1 LLYSFLSLLFILTH
15 LSLLTSQT
23 NNSAPT
29 KKKLI
34 VISFSVSIIL
44 MFVKFFAFYLTGSNA
59 ILTDAL
65 ESIINV
71 MASGFAFYSIYLSS
85 LPKDKNHPYGH
96 GKIEYFS
103 AGFEGALIF
112 LAGLF
117 IIYQAVNNLI
127 TPQPI
132 GELPAGMLLIGIT
145 GIVNGILGYFLKTRG
160 SQLHS
165 ITLIADGKHLLV
177 DSISSLVLTAG
188 IAVIYFTGFLIVD
201 SLLSL
206 LFALLILYN
215 GYSLI
220 RRSVAGLMDEAD
232 AATLS
237 SLAQVLNSNKSSNW
251 IDIHNLRVQKYGADM
266 HIDCHLTLPYY
277 LDLKTVHD
285 EVHQLEEV
293 IKQHFPGNVEVFV
306 HVDPCLPEDCCH
318 YCAVENCAVRK
329 AAFVKNI
336 PWTIKNLSQNQKHF
350 VEEKLNRY

>member
-1 LLYSFLSLLFILTH
+1 VL
-15 LSLLTSQT
+15 
-23 NNSAPT
+23 
-29 KKKLI
+29 
-34 VISFSVSIIL
+34 SFSVSILL
-44 MFVKFFAFYLTGSNA
+44 MLLKFIAYYLTGSNA

-85 LPKDKNHPYGH
+85 QPKDKNHPYGH

-117 IIYQAVNNLI
+117 IIYQALQNLVAPNPI
-127 TPQPI
+127 QDLPI
-132 GELPAGMLLIGIT
+132 GVLIIGIT
-145 GIVNGILGYFLKTRG
+145 GVVNGILGYYLKTRG
-160 SQLHS
+160 NDLHS
-165 ITLIADGKHLLV
+165 ITLVADGKHLIV
-177 DSISSLVLTAG
+177 DSMSSLILAAG
-188 IAVIYFTGFLIVD
+188 IGLIYFTHLVIID

-206 LFALLILYN
+206 SFALLILYN
-215 GYSLI
+215 GYKLI

-232 AATLS
+232 GETLAE
-237 SLAQVLNSNKSSNW
+237 LARVLNENKSPNW
-251 IDIHNLRVQKYGADM
+251 IDIHNLRVQKYGADL

-293 IKQHFPGNVEVFV
+293 VKEQFAGNIEVFV

-318 YCAVENCAVRK
+318 YCLVSQCPVRR
-329 AAFVKNI
+329 AAFTKTI

-350 VEEKLNRY
+350 VDEKLNKRLQ

>member
-1 LLYSFLSLLFILTH
+1 MLLKFI
-15 LSLLTSQT
+15 
-23 NNSAPT
+23 AY
-29 KKKLI
+29 
-34 VISFSVSIIL
+34 
-44 MFVKFFAFYLTGSNA
+44 YLTGSNA

-71 MASGFAFYSIYLSS
+71 MASGFAFYSIYLSAQ
-85 LPKDKNHPYGH
+85 PKDKNHPYGH

-117 IIYQAVNNLI
+117 IIYQAIENLI
-127 TPQPI
+127 TPKPI
-132 GELPAGMLLIGIT
+132 QDLPVGMLLVGIT
-145 GIVNGILGYFLKTRG
+145 GVINGILGYHLKRKG
-160 SQLHS
+160 NQLHS
-165 ITLIADGKHLLV
+165 ITLIADGKHLIV
-177 DSISSLVLTAG
+177 DSMSSMILAAG
-188 IAVIYFTGFLIVD
+188 IAVIYFTGLVIID

-206 LFALLILYN
+206 SFALLILYN
-215 GYSLI
+215 GYQLI

-232 AATLS
+232 AETLAA
-237 SLAQVLNSNKSSNW
+237 LARVLNENKSPNW
-251 IDIHNLRVQKYGADM
+251 IDIHNLRVQKYGADL

-293 IKQHFPGNVEVFV
+293 VKEQFAGNVEVFV

-318 YCAVENCAVRK
+318 YCPVSACPVRRG
-329 AAFVKNI
+329 AFTKSI

-350 VEEKLNRY
+350 VDEKLNKPLHS